1 MPASSKYNTLIRSKS
16 AVSTKP
22 KMMQNTDDQTFQM
35 SRTQEL
41 NENNFIKKLKTLSK
55 TSVDITVKSLRPP
68 KIKTDIQSVDPLRML
83 AKSAS
88 QVPATRYERTD
99 QLNFIK
105 SRDNV
110 RNYENDLQDEQAKN
124 AHQEYDA
131 NKVKW
136 NHNFIQDQIS
146 GINDTIHHT
155 GLTAARTNTMKM
167 VDVTNGIA
175 DL

>member
-68 KIKTDIQSVDPLRML
+68 KIKTDI
-83 AKSAS
+83 
-88 QVPATRYERTD
+88 
-99 QLNFIK
+99 
-105 SRDNV
+105 
-110 RNYENDLQDEQAKN
+110 
-124 AHQEYDA
+124 
-131 NKVKW
+131 
-136 NHNFIQDQIS
+136 
-146 GINDTIHHT
+146 
-155 GLTAARTNTMKM
+155 
-167 VDVTNGIA
+167 
-175 DL
+175 